1 MGSGFNAVG
10 SILVRPFDRSGFTIV
25 GADIAHDFAV
35 QIFDRSKD
43 AAGDEIALNFREPDF
58 DLIEPRRIGRRVMNA
73 HLGMTSQKIA
83 DCLGLMRAQ
92 VIADDVNGLLRS
104 LAGDQIFQK
113 GDELCTG
120 VAGAEAGQVFSRA
133 AGGRSLWATGAKL
146 VNGSCAASFRPRRSA
161 AV

>member
-83 DCLGLMRAQ
+83 DRLGLMRAQ

-104 LAGDQIFQK
+104 LA
-113 GDELCTG
+113 L
-120 VAGAEAGQVFSRA
+120 
-133 AGGRSLWATGAKL
+133 GGRSDLPK
-146 VNGSCAASFRPRRSA
+146 RRRTLHWCGGRWSGR
-161 AV
+161 

>member
-10 SILVRPFDRSGFTIV
+10 SILVRPFNRSGFAIV

-43 AAGDEIALNFREPDF
+43 AACDEIALNFREPDF

-73 HLGMTSQKIA
+73 HLGMPSQEIA

-92 VIADDVNGLLRS
+92 VIADDVRLAPGL
-104 LAGDQIFQK
+104 
-113 GDELCTG
+113 
-120 VAGAEAGQVFSRA
+120 
-133 AGGRSLWATGAKL
+133 GGRSDLPK
-146 VNGSCAASFRPRRSA
+146 RRRTLHWCDGRWSGR
-161 AV
+161 

>member
-10 SILVRPFDRSGFTIV
+10 SILVRPFNRSGFTIV

-43 AAGDEIALNFREPDF
+43 AACDEIALNFREPDF

-104 LAGDQIFQK
+104 LA
-113 GDELCTG
+113 L
-120 VAGAEAGQVFSRA
+120 
-133 AGGRSLWATGAKL
+133 GGRSDLPK
-146 VNGSCAASFRPRRSA
+146 RRRTLHWCDGRWS
-161 AV
+161 VR

>member
-10 SILVRPFDRSGFTIV
+10 SILVRPFNRSGFTIV

-73 HLGMTSQKIA
+73 YLRVTSQKIA
-83 DCLGLMRAQ
+83 DRPGLMRAQ

-120 VAGAEAGQVFSRA
+120 VAGAGLAGDLA
-133 AGGRSLWATGAKL
+133 APLLKGCLKGE
-146 VNGSCAASFRPRRSA
+146 GS
-161 AV
+161 